1 MTAKLT
7 LADSNMRADAD
18 RLSTG
23 LPGGQAVSVSEI
35 VDTLR
40 ASPFKADA
48 APATRLPRISLV
60 IEVDR
65 PTPETGLLGR
75 LRQVFPGVP
84 MTLQTLIRDDE
95 EPRLFRLVFEDVR
108 VSPDCP
114 SLSGLA
120 FELELELGV
129 ARVGLEQRLN

>member
-1 MTAKLT
+1 MTARMT
-7 LADSNMRADAD
+7 LSSRD
-18 RLSTG
+18 RTANAGRSETG
-23 LPGGQAVSVSEI
+23 LQGGQAVSVSEI

-40 ASPFKADA
+40 ASPFQSDQT
-48 APATRLPRISLV
+48 PATRLPRISFV

-95 EPRLFRLVFEDVR
+95 EPRLFRLIFDDVR

-114 SLSGLA
+114 SLACLA